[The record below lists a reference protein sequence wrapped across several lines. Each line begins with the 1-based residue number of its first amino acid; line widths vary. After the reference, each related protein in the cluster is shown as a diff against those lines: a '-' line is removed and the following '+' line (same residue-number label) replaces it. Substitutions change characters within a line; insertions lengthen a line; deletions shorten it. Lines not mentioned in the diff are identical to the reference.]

1 MEKTANL
8 ELVLINP
15 SEWATTYSKD
25 FLNALMGVDGSSN
38 MSKIDAAVAALEE
51 AVRTIPSPI
60 TGETVTAKATVGISK
75 GNVVR
80 LERLDGAYVAA
91 MATSTTEATQYW
103 LGIADNDIAA
113 EQTGSVTMVVA
124 VTSSLSVYQQAVAAG
139 YTGTAEDFGRAL
151 ANIDKKPNAKE
162 VSFSGAESGMA
173 SADVQAAIEEV
184 HAEAINKSTTASNVS
199 FDPSRT
205 TMKSTTAQDAF
216 VELFTNVSDGKRQV
230 ASAVTDKGVP
240 TSEDATFSIIAEHVR
255 AISTGTDTSDADIT
269 AADVRS
275 GKVGYGKDGKIVGAA
290 PDVAVPTPVISVSSG
305 GLITASATQNTGFVA
320 GGSAN
325 ATQQLPTQNALTIQP
340 RTFTQSVQGQHYLL
354 GDIDVLGDA
363 NLKPENIKDG
373 VTIFG
378 VTGTAKGSGGMVGT
392 YTGDQNFKISTP
404 QEINLGFRP
413 KFVFV
418 SDVEASLNQDAPWY
432 YYSDIDDAGDES
444 IVVSATAAYAFDGMP
459 METVDTDGSAVNC
472 LEITSNGFRVANG
485 YQNKTSSNG
494 VSRRTRVAFNN
505 RLKSYMYIAV
515 P

>member
-8 ELVLINP
+8 ELALINP

-124 VTSSLSVYQQAVAAG
+124 VTSSPSVYQQAVAAG

-184 HAEAINKSTTASNVS
+184 HLEAINKSTTASNVS

-255 AISTGTDTSDADIT
+255 AISTGTDTSDANIT

-378 VTGTAKGSGGMVGT
+378 VNGTAKVENRTPSSVTILNTSRYDFYVGYVPISGDTQVAYISAKDSDTIQTFIGAWVCFSSADG
-392 YTGDQNFKISTP
+392 YAYISKLVSGCSVIGPSQNDYSCCSI
-404 QEINLGFRP
+404 
-413 KFVFV
+413 
-418 SDVEASLNQDAPWY
+418 DA
-432 YYSDIDDAGDES
+432 A
-444 IVVSATAAYAFDGMP
+444 SATVHVGVDP
-459 METVDTDGSAVNC
+459 M
-472 LEITSNGFRVANG
+472 
-485 YQNKTSSNG
+485 
-494 VSRRTRVAFNN
+494 
-505 RLKSYMYIAV
+505 
-515 P
+515 

>member
-1 MEKTANL
+1 MGTIAEKL
-8 ELVLINP
+8 QKLVHTKEAIRQAIIGKGQN
-15 SEWATTYSKD
+15 
-25 FLNALMGVDGSSN
+25 
-38 MSKIDAAVAALEE
+38 VAASDTF
-51 AVRTIPSPI
+51 ASYP
-60 TGETVTAKATVGISK
+60 AK
-75 GNVVR
+75 
-80 LERLDGAYVAA
+80 
-91 MATSTTEATQYW
+91 
-103 LGIADNDIAA
+103 IAA
-113 EQTGSVTMVVA
+113 
-124 VTSSLSVYQQAVAAG
+124 
-139 YTGTAEDFGRAL
+139 
-151 ANIDKKPNAKE
+151 IK
-162 VSFSGAESGMA
+162 
-173 SADVQAAIEEV
+173 
-184 HAEAINKSTTASNVS
+184 
-199 FDPSRT
+199 
-205 TMKSTTAQDAF
+205 
-216 VELFTNVSDGKRQV
+216 
-230 ASAVTDKGVP
+230 
-240 TSEDATFSIIAEHVR
+240 
-255 AISTGTDTSDADIT
+255 TGTDISDATAT
-269 AADVRS
+269 AADLRS
-275 GKVGYGKDGKIVGAA
+275 GKVGYGKDGKIVGTV

-354 GDIDVLGDA
+354 GDIDVLGDQ

-378 VTGTAKGSGGMVGT
+378 VTGTAKGSGGVVGT

-459 METVDTDGSAVNC
+459 METVDVDGSAVNC
-472 LEITSNGFRVANG
+472 VEITSNGFRVANG

-494 VSRRTRVAFNN
+494 VSKRTRVAFNN